1 MEPYQPELFDTEALR
16 REAIAATPWHG
27 VPLTYTTDYYRPED
41 LTAAFER
48 FVAERGNFGCI
59 PRSHMWHLPPDVRT
73 GEEGHRPLVEW
84 NEHEMWLFTADCRCG
99 ETDHTHAEGEIPD
112 ALMYQTICP
121 GCGWHAINGSATRVA
136 QAWHDHAMPGWR
148 DLPIV
153 PLEISQMVDDRK
165 RRLKL
170 QAWLMTHYPA
180 TWQRPGSPITT
191 QVGVGSRS
199 CLPHPYGGYRFI
211 QRT

>member
-1 MEPYQPELFDTEALR
+1 
-16 REAIAATPWHG
+16 
-27 VPLTYTTDYYRPED
+27 
-41 LTAAFER
+41 
-48 FVAERGNFGCI
+48 
-59 PRSHMWHLPPDVRT
+59 
-73 GEEGHRPLVEW
+73 
-84 NEHEMWLFTADCRCG
+84 
-99 ETDHTHAEGEIPD
+99 
-112 ALMYQTICP
+112 MYQTICP
-121 GCGWHAINGSATRVA
+121 GCGWHAINGSDARVA